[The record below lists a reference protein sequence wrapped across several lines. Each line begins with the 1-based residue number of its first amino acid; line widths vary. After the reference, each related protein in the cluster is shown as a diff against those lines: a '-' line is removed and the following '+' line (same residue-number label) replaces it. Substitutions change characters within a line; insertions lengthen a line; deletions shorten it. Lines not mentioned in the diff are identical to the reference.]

1 MRKDPRPFEKYRHFK
16 GKDYQVITLAKDAS
30 DGRDIVVY
38 QALYPPYQM
47 FVRSLREFMS
57 DVDRKKY
64 PDVMQKER
72 FALIK
77 WDGEVAATYI
87 KPEEPDTKEKSES
100 KAEEVFEDEAKDIP
114 DPNLIKF
121 LDAETVEDKLS
132 VLHEI
137 GPMLTP
143 QLLTPIELSLGM
155 EPSEQSVD
163 ERLAFIKK
171 TLVTRSQFEKD
182 RLR

>member
-1 MRKDPRPFEKYRHFK
+1 M
-16 GKDYQVITLAKDAS
+16 
-30 DGRDIVVY
+30 
-38 QALYPPYQM
+38 
-47 FVRSLREFMS
+47 
-57 DVDRKKY
+57 
-64 PDVMQKER
+64 
-72 FALIK
+72 
-77 WDGEVAATYI
+77 AATYI

-143 QLLTPIELSLGM
+143 QLLTPMELSLGM